1 MVYCR
6 PTWGEPVRVAPEIV
20 LTSQERAGLTKL
32 VRSKLTSVRLA
43 QRARI
48 VLLALQGMQSKDI
61 AVELGIEL
69 VVDSLENAHHR
80 GNPISPVYQQRV
92 N

>member
-1 MVYCR
+1 M
-6 PTWGEPVRVAPEIV
+6 RVAPRIV